1 LPAIDR
7 AAPRPTRR
15 RLLPIALGALVFAAF
30 AAACGNP
37 APSRSID
44 IAEGNIAVGPE
55 RTCAQLNLPQIRCDT
70 LLVRAFSELDRTRPQ
85 HADVKSR
92 TLHAVEPAA
101 SGSPMP
107 SNIVVPMVVVFD
119 LTDGSLVAVPLLC
132 PQNDTSG
139 DVACDTRIH

>member
-1 LPAIDR
+1 VS
-7 AAPRPTRR
+7 PRRP
-15 RLLPIALGALVFAAF
+15 LLPLALAALLVAAF

-44 IAEGNIAVGPE
+44 IAEGNVAVGPE

-70 LLVRAFSELDRTRPQ
+70 LLVRAFGELDRTRPQ

-92 TLHAVEPAA
+92 SIHAVAPAA

-107 SNIVVPMVVVFD
+107 SSIVVPMVVVFE
-119 LTDGSLVAVPLLC
+119 LTDGSLVAVPLFC
-132 PQNDTSG
+132 PQNDTSR